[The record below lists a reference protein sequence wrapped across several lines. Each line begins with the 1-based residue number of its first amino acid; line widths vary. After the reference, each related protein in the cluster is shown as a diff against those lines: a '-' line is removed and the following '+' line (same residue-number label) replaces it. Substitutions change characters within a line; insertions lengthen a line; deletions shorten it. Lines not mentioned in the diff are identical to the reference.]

1 MSKLSCRWLA
11 LCCGLAFFTGA
22 LGQAGAPASGRDYP
36 THPVKLVAPFPAG
49 SNTDQVARVVGD
61 QLQKAL
67 GQPFIVEN
75 KPGAQ
80 GSIAAE
86 TVARSAP
93 DGYTLLL
100 TTNSPLAAN
109 VSLFKKL
116 SYDPVKDFAPIA
128 RLGVTAFVIMVK
140 PDFQA
145 KTLGELIA
153 LAKSQPGRLSAG
165 SGGGGG
171 QISIA
176 LLKSMAK
183 VDVME
188 VSYKGVPQAI
198 TDLLGGSLS
207 FAMVDLGNAA
217 AQAKGGKLIPLAVTL
232 DKQTSLAPGV
242 PAIAE
247 TLPGFDVVPWLG
259 LVAPART
266 PAEIVT
272 KLYDATISALA
283 KPEVKVSLA
292 NTGTEVGPMSPSDF
306 GRFIQSEIAKWATLV
321 KLAGM
326 QPE

>member
-1 MSKLSCRWLA
+1 MHRLLSRTLGFAFGAVLA
-11 LCCGLAFFTGA
+11 VNAF
-22 LGQAGAPASGRDYP
+22 GQAAPTDAARSYP
-36 THPVKLVAPFPAG
+36 THPVKLIAPFPAG
-49 SNTDQVARVVGD
+49 SNTDQVARVTGN
-61 QLQKAL
+61 QLQIAL
-67 GQPFIVEN
+67 GQPFVVEN

-80 GSIAAE
+80 GSIAADA
-86 TVARSAP
+86 VAKSAP

-116 SYDPVKDFAPIA
+116 PYDPVKDFAPVA

-145 KTLGELIA
+145 KTVDELIA
-153 LAKSQPGRLSAG
+153 LAKSQPGRLSGG

-183 VDVME
+183 IDVME

-198 TDLLGGSLS
+198 TDVLGGNIS
-207 FAMVDLGNAA
+207 FALVDLGNAA
-217 AQAKGGKLIPLAVTL
+217 AQAKGGKLIPLGVTL
-232 DKQTSLAPGV
+232 DKRTPLAPGV

-259 LVAPART
+259 LVAPAGT
-266 PAEIVT
+266 PPEIVA
-272 KLYDATISALA
+272 KLYDAIATALA
-283 KPEVKVSLA
+283 RPEVKASLA
-292 NTGTEVGPMSPSDF
+292 NTGTDVALMNPSEF
-306 GRFIQSEIAKWATLV
+306 SRFIQSEIGKWAVLV

-326 QPE
+326 KPE

>member
-1 MSKLSCRWLA
+1 MHSLLSRMLGVACGAVLA
-11 LCCGLAFFTGA
+11 
-22 LGQAGAPASGRDYP
+22 AGAFGQSAPAGSYP
-36 THPVKLVAPFPAG
+36 THPVKLIAPFPAG
-49 SNTDQVARVVGD
+49 SNTDQVARVTGNE
-61 QLQKAL
+61 LQKAL

-86 TVARSAP
+86 AVARSAP

-109 VSLFKKL
+109 VSLFKRL
-116 SYDPVKDFAPIA
+116 AYDPVKDFAPVA

-145 KTLGELIA
+145 KTLPELIA
-153 LAKSQPGRLSAG
+153 LAKSHPGKLSGG

-176 LLKSMAK
+176 LLKSMANI
-183 VDVME
+183 DVME

-198 TDLLGGSLS
+198 TDVLGSNIS
-207 FAMVDLGNAA
+207 FALVDLGNAA
-217 AQAKGGKLIPLAVTL
+217 AQAKGGKLIPLGVTL
-232 DKQTSLAPGV
+232 DKRTPLAPGV

-259 LVAPART
+259 LVGPAGT
-266 PAEIVT
+266 PPEIVA
-272 KLYDATISALA
+272 KLYDATARALSRA
-283 KPEVKVSLA
+283 DVKASLA
-292 NTGTEVGPMSPSDF
+292 NTGTDVALMNPSDF
-306 GRFIQSEIAKWATLV
+306 GRFIQSEIGKWATLV

-326 QPE
+326 KPE